1 MRFGM
6 HSAALGE
13 SKDKDLKGSFERQ
26 KNADQLKLAD
36 EQAHKDL
43 ERNRMIGSLMQE
55 MREYEKATMSNV
67 LIDRMEKIIASSLA

>member
-1 MRFGM
+1 M

-13 SKDKDLKGSFERQ
+13 SKDKELKSSFDRQ

-67 LIDRMEKIIASSLA
+67 LIDRMEKIIASSLAQKD

>member
-1 MRFGM
+1 M